1 MPLIANRDKRK
12 KVTISTEILADVDT
26 QIRQYCQWSGVVD
39 IGYFF
44 EEAAKYVLA
53 HDQLWQKHLSEL
65 KERSEVVE

>member
-12 KVTISTEILADVDT
+12 KVSITTEILADVDAV
-26 QIRQYCQWSGVVD
+26 IKQYCQWSGVVD

-53 HDQLWQKHLSEL
+53 HDQLWQKHLHEL
-65 KERSEVVE
+65 KKDSEFVG